1 MDLDVYGFG
10 EIYKYVKRLDTR
22 RTINNM
28 GMFRMAMNGSKKDY
42 TGYMKSISSWLPK
55 AERESDKGTQKDFNK
70 LVASGK
76 V

>member
-1 MDLDVYGFG
+1 
-10 EIYKYVKRLDTR
+10 
-22 RTINNM
+22 M

-55 AERESDKGTQKDFNK
+55 AERESDKGSQKDFNK